1 MEFLGMP
8 EYHAMKEKRNVTE
21 RHITGRHVTDG
32 EPVFK
37 RRVALRRLA
46 PGASGAG
53 REHRGEEREAVPE
66 RRHEHR
72 VGGHAGQ
79 EAEA

>member
-32 EPVFK
+32 EPVFIITK
-37 RRVALRRLA
+37 IPPLA
-46 PGASGAG
+46 QRIHITNSVTLFVVFQAKNAPARGA
-53 REHRGEEREAVPE
+53 
-66 RRHEHR
+66 RHASTNGW
-72 VGGHAGQ
+72 V
-79 EAEA
+79 